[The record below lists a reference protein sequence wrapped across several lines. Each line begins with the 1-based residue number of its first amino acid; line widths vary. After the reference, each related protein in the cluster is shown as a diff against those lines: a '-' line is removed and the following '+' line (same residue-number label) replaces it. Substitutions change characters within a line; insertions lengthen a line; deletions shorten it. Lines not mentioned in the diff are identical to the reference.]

1 MMAWICLALVEQVQV
16 VVKPAGGH
24 GGQAVHGVVA
34 VVLGD
39 RAGAVGVA
47 AGDDGAAGL
56 VVAGQLLGRD
66 LLAVA
71 GVAGAVA
78 APVIG
83 QDVALGAS

>member
-1 MMAWICLALVEQVQV
+1 MPEEG
-16 VVKPAGGH
+16 PGP
-24 GGQAVHGVVA
+24 
-34 VVLGD
+34 
-39 RAGAVGVA
+39 VGIA

-78 APVIG
+78 VEVIG
-83 QDVALGAS
+83 QDVALGAVGGGRSGAGFSASEGQLGSICY

>member
-1 MMAWICLALVEQVQV
+1 MLEEG
-16 VVKPAGGH
+16 PSP
-24 GGQAVHGVVA
+24 
-34 VVLGD
+34 
-39 RAGAVGVA
+39 VGVA
-47 AGDDGAAGL
+47 AGDDGAPGL

-83 QDVALGAS
+83 QAVASGAS

>member
-1 MMAWICLALVEQVQV
+1 MLEE
-16 VVKPAGGH
+16 G
-24 GGQAVHGVVA
+24 
-34 VVLGD
+34 
-39 RAGAVGVA
+39 AGAVGVA

-83 QDVALGAS
+83 QDVALGAVDGGGAVGGWI